1 MESDRHQL
9 VRGVLDSGGYKKR
22 AGKLLVRAATAQ
34 PYSIRQLVPAL
45 QKKAEIGGMQEAVS
59 YASQHSQETDSMLW
73 ATAAND
79 LFCGAS
85 LNTLAWIPT
94 SGIK

>member
-9 VRGVLDSGGYKKR
+9 VRGVLDSGGYEKR
-22 AGKLLVRAATAQ
+22 AGKLLVVRAATAQ

-59 YASQHSQETDSMLW
+59 YASQHSQGTDSML
-73 ATAAND
+73 
-79 LFCGAS
+79 
-85 LNTLAWIPT
+85 
-94 SGIK
+94 